1 MPESVGRTYA
11 IMDNLR
17 VHKVSDVLLFSLA
30 HSRWEFVFHPKYAA
44 YLNLTR
50 AVVED
55 AEIFSHQGA
64 LLRGLEADRGGHN
77 AGRRLLWSAHRHP
90 SFWRRRR
97 RHRAVRRPGVG
108 AICLRYRRWADENAA
123 NLANDPAAIVT
134 LDSHGRLG

>member
-1 MPESVGRTYA
+1 
-11 IMDNLR
+11 MDNLR
-17 VHKVSDVLLFSLA
+17 VHKASDVLLFSLA

-64 LLRGLEADRGGHN
+64 LLRGLGADRGGHN
-77 AGRRLLWSAHRHP
+77 AGRRLHRHP

-97 RHRAVRRPGVG
+97 RHRAGPKARRRGHMLTIPEVG
-108 AICLRYRRWADENAA
+108 GRKRSELSERSSCYRYPR
-123 NLANDPAAIVT
+123 
-134 LDSHGRLG
+134 